1 MAKCDPVYTA
11 HQLQRWMAPNAHRF
25 VRPDWRR
32 FVQPGSDLWS
42 VYELCERK
50 YNPNQPRVPAGS
62 REGGQWASD
71 GTPSGSSKRTSRAKT
86 VELSAASRKGSG
98 GHHEM
103 PRAVSNKLNLP
114 DETRKV
120 FDEATTG
127 PVPTRGPRWDDAH
140 RKYNE
145 AVGELT
151 KDFMKKNGIQPEQ
164 MTPDQARSLLKAT
177 KESPNPIIRDYN
189 MGIRMLQYMYRLPG
203 GRGGGRGNE

>member
-11 HQLQRWMAPNAHRF
+11 HQLKRWMRPDAHLF

-32 FVQPGSDLWS
+32 YVAPGSDAAA
-42 VYELCERK
+42 VFELYERK
-50 YNPNQPRVPAGS
+50 YRPDQPRVPDGS
-62 REGGQWASD
+62 PEGGQWTRDETSR
-71 GTPSGSSKRTSRAKT
+71 GSSKRTSRAET
-86 VELSAASRKGSG
+86 IELSAASRKGSG

-103 PRAVSNKLNLP
+103 PRAVSNRLNLP

-127 PVPTRGPRWDDAH
+127 PVPTRGHRWDDAH

-151 KDFMKKNGIQPEQ
+151 KDFMKKNDIQPEQ
-164 MTPDQARSLLKAT
+164 MTPDQARSLLKAI
-177 KESPNPIIRDYN
+177 KESPNPTIRDYN